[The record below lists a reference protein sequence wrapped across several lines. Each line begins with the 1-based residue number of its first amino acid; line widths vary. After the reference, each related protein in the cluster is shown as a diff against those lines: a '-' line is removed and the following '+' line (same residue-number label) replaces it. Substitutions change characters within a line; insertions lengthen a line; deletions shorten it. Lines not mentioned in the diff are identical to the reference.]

1 MTVMKRINSDY
12 WQSLNVIFSL
22 HKLKCPQGIESRD
35 SVLAGNTIRHIKGG
49 WRREEKAVSSC
60 EKGCAHNCSSTDQVR
75 SLLYAVQSLSGSHC
89 RVPPGPSIHCPP
101 VLSLTV
107 QSSLPASLSLCASM
121 SEKVFEESFRHKM
134 SCLIC
139 AESHKEH
146 QFRVQL
152 YLLLNFLK
160 QCMCYSM

>member
-1 MTVMKRINSDY
+1 MNNDSNEKKKQLLLVVSECDFQPT
-12 WQSLNVIFSL
+12 

-89 RVPPGPSIHCPP
+89 CVPPGPSIHCPP

-107 QSSLPASLSLCASM
+107 
-121 SEKVFEESFRHKM
+121 
-134 SCLIC
+134 
-139 AESHKEH
+139 
-146 QFRVQL
+146 
-152 YLLLNFLK
+152 
-160 QCMCYSM
+160 